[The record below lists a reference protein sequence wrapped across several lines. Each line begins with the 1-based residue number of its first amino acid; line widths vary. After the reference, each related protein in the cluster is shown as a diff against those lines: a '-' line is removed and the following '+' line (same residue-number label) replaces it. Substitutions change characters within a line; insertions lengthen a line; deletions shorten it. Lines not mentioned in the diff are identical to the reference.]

1 MAQRCSVFLFQ
12 HLWKKLSK
20 IIKKSSNN
28 HMERPLENE
37 YASFYKNYIALAT
50 GDNINKVIS
59 NHSHIINEFYNNLP
73 EAKAA
78 YAYAQDKWTIK
89 DLLQHLIDSERIFVY
104 RATRFARKDN
114 QSLLGF
120 EENEYAKNANAASRT
135 LQSLKA
141 ELSALRESTNFFLES
156 LNNEQLAQIGTANNN
171 LITVNAIAFIIFGH
185 LLHHKNIIEERY
197 L

>member
-1 MAQRCSVFLFQ
+1 MQ
-12 HLWKKLSK
+12 
-20 IIKKSSNN
+20 
-28 HMERPLENE
+28 RPLENE

-50 GDNINKVIS
+50 GNNINDVIV
-59 NHSHIINEFYNNLP
+59 NHNRTISKFYSNLP
-73 EAKAA
+73 EEKAD
-78 YAYAQDKWTIK
+78 YAYAEGKWTIK
-89 DLLQHLIDSERIFVY
+89 DLLQHLIDAERIFVY

>member
-1 MAQRCSVFLFQ
+1 MQ
-12 HLWKKLSK
+12 
-20 IIKKSSNN
+20 
-28 HMERPLENE
+28 RPLENE

-50 GDNINKVIS
+50 GNNINDVIV
-59 NHSHIINEFYNNLP
+59 NHNRTISKFYSNLP
-73 EAKAA
+73 EEKAD
-78 YAYAQDKWTIK
+78 YAYAEGKWTIK
-89 DLLQHLIDSERIFVY
+89 DLLQHLIDAERIFVY

-120 EENEYAKNANAASRT
+120 EENDYAQNASAITRT
-135 LQSLKA
+135 LQSLKE
-141 ELSALRESTNFFLES
+141 ELSALRKSTNLFLEN
-156 LNNEQLAQIGTANNN
+156 LNDDQLAQNGAANNN